1 MWFKNIRVY
10 RFTSEIDL
18 AESSV
23 LEALEPHAF
32 VPCTSLDYFRYGW
45 VPPLGALGTM
55 LTHTVSGYI
64 MLCARK
70 QEKILPAAA
79 INEIVEERV
88 FTVEGEQARK
98 VSRKERTG
106 MREDVVMSLLPRALT
121 RSKRVFGYLDTRNQL
136 LVIDAASANAAEEFM
151 DALRE
156 ALGELPVVPLTC
168 QRDPGDVLTSWIEQ
182 GRAPRGLMFDGEAEL
197 QNERDVRNVVRVRNQ
212 ELEADEIASH
222 LKAGKRVTQLALV
235 WREAIRF
242 VIDQDLALK
251 RVRFED
257 QVQEQ
262 AEGADDEISQFD
274 QDFAI
279 MTIQLAQLLGE
290 LVEHMGGVQRGI

>member
-1 MWFKNIRVY
+1 
-10 RFTSEIDL
+10 
-18 AESSV
+18 
-23 LEALEPHAF
+23 
-32 VPCTSLDYFRYGW
+32 
-45 VPPLGALGTM
+45 
-55 LTHTVSGYI
+55 
-64 MLCARK
+64 
-70 QEKILPAAA
+70 
-79 INEIVEERV
+79 
-88 FTVEGEQARK
+88 
-98 VSRKERTG
+98 
-106 MREDVVMSLLPRALT
+106 
-121 RSKRVFGYLDTRNQL
+121 
-136 LVIDAASANAAEEFM
+136 
-151 DALRE
+151 
-156 ALGELPVVPLTC
+156 
-168 QRDPGDVLTSWIEQ
+168 
-182 GRAPRGLMFDGEAEL
+182 MFDGEAEL